1 MKASD
6 HVPCRVCGEN
16 RCGRVAARPKLGM
29 IRTHRGLRLLLASGG
44 ITLALICALRAQE
57 GSGIRRGET
66 AAPAADGRK
75 AAARGSNAAES
86 AVNAPTPEVER
97 AIARGL
103 SWLARQQEKDGSFG
117 SSSQYGRHV
126 GITALACLAFVG
138 DGHVPGRGHY
148 AKVVESGLDFVL
160 RSCSEQSGLIAAETS
175 YGPMYGHGFATLFLA
190 EMYGMSPRPDLR
202 EKLQKAVTLIIR
214 TQNDRGGWR
223 YHPVRADADLS
234 VTICQVMA
242 LRAAR
247 NAGID
252 VPKSC
257 IDRSIQYVHDSQNP
271 DGGFRYM
278 LDSSGSMFAR
288 SAAGVAALQYAGIH
302 DDRAIRR
309 GLSYLE
315 KFMPGK
321 TEEQT
326 HYYYGQYYAAQAMYQ
341 AGGTHWDAWWPAIRD
356 ELLSKQSPD
365 GSWRGEA
372 GTEYGT
378 AMALIILQVPKG
390 LLPILQR

>member
-1 MKASD
+1 MASMLCA
-6 HVPCRVCGEN
+6 VATAQP
-16 RCGRVAARPKLGM
+16 GRIREPSSPRPSSDPPAPKEAAGPSTRRAGDAGADLE
-29 IRTHRGLRLLLASGG
+29 LA
-44 ITLALICALRAQE
+44 
-57 GSGIRRGET
+57 
-66 AAPAADGRK
+66 
-75 AAARGSNAAES
+75 
-86 AVNAPTPEVER
+86 V
-97 AIARGL
+97 ARGL

-117 SSSQYGRHV
+117 SGSQYGRHV
-126 GITALACLAFVG
+126 GITALGCLAFVS
-138 DGHVPGRGHY
+138 DGSVPGRGPY
-148 AKVVESGLDFVL
+148 AKVVEAGLAFVL
-160 RSCSEQSGLIAAETS
+160 SSCSEQSGLIAAETS

-202 EKLQKAVTLIIR
+202 EKLQKAVTLIVR

-247 NAGID
+247 NAGIE
-252 VPKSC
+252 VPKGV

-288 SAAGVAALQYAGIH
+288 SAAGVAALYYAGVH
-302 DDRAIRR
+302 DDRSTRR
-309 GLSYLE
+309 GLAYLR
-315 KFMPGK
+315 KFLPGK

-326 HYYYGQYYAAQAMYQ
+326 HYYYGQYYAAQAMHL
-341 AGGTHWDAWWPAIRD
+341 AGGEHWATWWPAIRD
-356 ELLSKQSPD
+356 ELLAKQSAD

-378 AMALIILQVPKG
+378 AMALIILQMPKG
-390 LLPILQR
+390 TLPIFQR